1 MSLAQTT
8 SPPTVWDRVVCG
20 IDFTAA
26 SLHAALL
33 VARLMPASAELTLC
47 AVADVDFSPEA
58 IESGLGLF
66 LVDKTIM
73 RKAKDA
79 LTEVQTEVQAIHDAD
94 PHMRE
99 GAPMPGLL
107 DELSSLAT
115 ASGASPAAARR
126 QRAGAVGVREDG
138 EVVQAGARDGVQAAA
153 AFGLPRGCRSP
164 RRESAMRVLLPGPH
178 TFRSG
183 GAPVGDHAPV
193 GEVGLELEHLLSGAA
208 LRAVG

>member
-1 MSLAQTT
+1 MRDRLHGGQ
-8 SPPTVWDRVVCG
+8 PPSRPSRR
-20 IDFTAA
+20 TAD
-26 SLHAALL
+26 
-33 VARLMPASAELTLC
+33 ARLRGAHTVRGRRRGLQ
-47 AVADVDFSPEA
+47 
-58 IESGLGLF
+58 SGSH
-66 LVDKTIM
+66 
-73 RKAKDA
+73 RKRPRPVPGRQNNHAQGQGRTHRGPDRGSS
-79 LTEVQTEVQAIHDAD
+79 TEVQTEVQAIHDAD

>member
-1 MSLAQTT
+1 MSLVQTT

-26 SLHAALL
+26 SLQAALL

-79 LTEVQTEVQAIHDAD
+79 LTEVQTEVQA
-94 PHMRE
+94 PRSR
-99 GAPMPGLL
+99 PRFKRSTTP
-107 DELSSLAT
+107 T
-115 ASGASPAAARR
+115 RTC
-126 QRAGAVGVREDG
+126 VREH
-138 EVVQAGARDGVQAAA
+138 RC
-153 AFGLPRGCRSP
+153 RGCSTNYP
-164 RRESAMRVLLPGPH
+164 
-178 TFRSG
+178 
-183 GAPVGDHAPV
+183 
-193 GEVGLELEHLLSGAA
+193 A
-208 LRAVG
+208 LRRRVARVRPRQGGPSSAVDGHVNRP